1 MTVGIRNDHEGN
13 PEYPCSKYG
22 YVIRDD
28 GSSIK
33 CECASWAGDGTN
45 FGAAVDLSGR
55 KPIFWWTLTSQQVS
69 KSHQRQAQA
78 LSFYF

>member
-55 KPIFWWTLTSQQVS
+55 IINFRFNTDAVGRDL
-69 KSHQRQAQA
+69 
-78 LSFYF
+78 

>member
-22 YVIRDD
+22 YVIKDD

-45 FGAAVDLSGR
+45 FGDAVDLSGELINFFNPLFDSIR
-55 KPIFWWTLTSQQVS
+55 SRFNPCAVGRDS
-69 KSHQRQAQA
+69 
-78 LSFYF
+78 